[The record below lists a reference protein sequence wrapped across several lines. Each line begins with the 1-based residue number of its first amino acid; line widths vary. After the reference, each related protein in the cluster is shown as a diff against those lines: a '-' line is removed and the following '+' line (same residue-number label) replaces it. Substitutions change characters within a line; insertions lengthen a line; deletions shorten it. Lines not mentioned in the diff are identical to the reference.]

1 MGSCSAGTRPAEDL
15 WGGVAEGCW
24 AGVRTTGSTPA
35 EGLTRS
41 GALLLDVREAA
52 EWRAGHA
59 PAARHIPLGELDDHL
74 GELPQDQA
82 VVVVC
87 RSGGRSARATT
98 VLTRSGFEA
107 LNLKGG
113 MMAWASAGLAVQT
126 DDGEAGT
133 VV

>member
-1 MGSCSAGTRPAEDL
+1 MGRLRRLFGTGNGIGPREADDL
-15 WGGVAEGCW
+15 L
-24 AGVRTTGSTPA
+24 S
-35 EGLTRS
+35 S

-59 PAARHIPLGELDDHL
+59 PAARHIPLGELEGHL
-74 GELPQDQA
+74 GELPHDQT

-113 MMAWASAGLAVQT
+113 MKAWASAGLAVQT